1 MRTLKANSKPVKPFH
16 SPALLKLAVIMAL
29 IVVMVLVLGFMEGGI

>member
-1 MRTLKANSKPVKPFH
+1 MRTLKAKTNPLKPFH
-16 SPALLKLAVIMAL
+16 SPALLKVAVIMAL